1 MDGREKVIK
10 RHLSPGKI
18 DEALNAAQQAD
29 EARLV
34 RLLNCIKNLY
44 AGDRLTEAAWCVG
57 VDTSTVSAWT
67 NAWND
72 DGLDG
77 LRPSFGGG
85 HPPKLSDHQRERL
98 KRVLVEY
105 QPWTTTEITL

>member
-29 EARLV
+29 ETGLV

-44 AGDRLTEAAWCVG
+44 AGDRLTEAAW
-57 VDTSTVSAWT
+57 
-67 NAWND
+67 
-72 DGLDG
+72 
-77 LRPSFGGG
+77 
-85 HPPKLSDHQRERL
+85 
-98 KRVLVEY
+98 
-105 QPWTTTEITL
+105 